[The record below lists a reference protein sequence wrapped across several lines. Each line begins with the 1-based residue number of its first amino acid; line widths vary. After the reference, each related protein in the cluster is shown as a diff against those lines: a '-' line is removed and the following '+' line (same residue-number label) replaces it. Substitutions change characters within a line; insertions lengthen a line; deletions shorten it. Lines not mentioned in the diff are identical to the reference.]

1 LNRKASVKAR
11 QQRYDTMMEQ
21 VNIRKAQL
29 TQRLLARK
37 TEEADLTSVLESYQ
51 KELDAVNASIAEL
64 KMSRTG
70 SGSASP
76 WKPIR
81 NWRARLHSTIS
92 SSPVWSL

>member
-1 LNRKASVKAR
+1 
-11 QQRYDTMMEQ
+11 MMEQ

-64 KMSRTG
+64 KKNAAGMDEQNREWKRKS
-70 SGSASP
+70 

-81 NWRARLHSTIS
+81 SWRARLHSTIS
-92 SSPVWSL
+92 SSPVWSLFEKYCGAL